1 MGENVIGIVLS
12 VSPVLVIKDTSPES
26 DWAL

>member
-12 VSPVLVIKDTSPES
+12 VSPVLVIKDTPPES
-26 DWAL
+26 DCAL